1 MTTPNQDE
9 LTLARRKQILEA
21 ASAVLNQ
28 KQYQDRQKL
37 DRQNQIL
44 EAATTVF
51 AEKGFQRATI
61 KDIAKVAG
69 IADGTIY
76 NYFQNKIAILLGLLD
91 RLNETETRAMH
102 FEGARDT
109 NFNEFFAAY
118 LKHRLE
124 QFGPREIALFGIVIS
139 EVLVNAELR
148 EQYQTRIIEPTFALG
163 ERAFQAMI
171 DAGQIPAMDVQI
183 WMRMITATILGLIVQ
198 RLFGDT
204 TLEERW
210 DSLPDV
216 LPKLLLEGLLHQ
228 ERKTP

>member
-1 MTTPNQDE
+1 MNSIQDQ
-9 LTLARRKQILEA
+9 LNLARR
-21 ASAVLNQ
+21 
-28 KQYQDRQKL
+28 
-37 DRQNQIL
+37 NQIL
-44 EAATTVF
+44 EAATTIF

-61 KDIAKVAG
+61 KDVAKTAG

-76 NYFQNKIAILLGLLD
+76 NYFHNKTAILLGLMD
-91 RLNETETRAMH
+91 RLNETEARATQ

-109 NFNEFFAAY
+109 SFSEFFAAY

-124 QFGPREIALFGIVIS
+124 QFGPREIALFGIIVS

-148 EQYQTRIIEPTFALG
+148 EQYQKRIIEPTFRLA
-163 ERAFQAMI
+163 EQAFQAMV
-171 DAGQIPAMDVQI
+171 DTGQIPAMDLAI
-183 WMRMITATILGLIVQ
+183 SMRFITATILGLILQ

-204 TLEERW
+204 TLNERW

-216 LPKLLLEGLLHQ
+216 LPNLLLNGILSQ

>member
-1 MTTPNQDE
+1 MTTTIQD
-9 LTLARRKQILEA
+9 Q
-21 ASAVLNQ
+21 LNQ
-28 KQYQDRQKL
+28 ARK
-37 DRQNQIL
+37 NQIL

-61 KDIAKVAG
+61 KDIAKMAG

-76 NYFQNKIAILLGLLD
+76 NYFQNKTAILLGLLD
-91 RLNETETRAMH
+91 RLNETEARAMH
-102 FEGARDT
+102 FEGKADT
-109 NFNEFFAAY
+109 TFQEFFGAY

-148 EQYQTRIIEPTFALG
+148 EQYQTRIVQPTFALA
-163 ERAFQAMI
+163 EQAFQAMI
-171 DAGQIPAMDVQI
+171 DTGQIPAMDVQI
-183 WMRMITATILGLIVQ
+183 SMRMITATILGLILQ

-204 TLEERW
+204 TLEQRW

-216 LPKLLLEGLLHQ
+216 LPNLLLNGILSQ
-228 ERKTP
+228 ERTTP

>member
-1 MTTPNQDE
+1 MTTTIQDQLSE
-9 LTLARRKQILEA
+9 ARK
-21 ASAVLNQ
+21 
-28 KQYQDRQKL
+28 
-37 DRQNQIL
+37 NQIL

-76 NYFQNKIAILLGLLD
+76 NYFQNKNAILLGLMD
-91 RLNETETRAMH
+91 RLNLTEAQAMH
-102 FEGARDT
+102 FEAAQDT
-109 NFNEFFAAY
+109 SFNEFFSAY

-148 EQYQTRIIEPTFALG
+148 QQYQTRILEPTYAIA
-163 ERAFQAMI
+163 ERAFQSMV
-171 DAGQIPAMDVQI
+171 DAGEIPAMDVAI
-183 WMRMITATILGLIVQ
+183 SMRMITATILGLIVQ

-204 TLEERW
+204 TLERRW

-216 LPKLLLEGLLHQ
+216 LPNLLLNGILSQ

>member
-1 MTTPNQDE
+1 MTTTIQDQ
-9 LTLARRKQILEA
+9 LNLARK
-21 ASAVLNQ
+21 
-28 KQYQDRQKL
+28 
-37 DRQNQIL
+37 NQIL

-76 NYFQNKIAILLGLLD
+76 NYFQNKNAILFGLMD
-91 RLNETETRAMH
+91 RLNETESRELQFQGTS
-102 FEGARDT
+102 DT
-109 NFNEFFAAY
+109 TFSEFFSAY

-124 QFGPREIALFGIVIS
+124 QFGTREIALLGIIIS

-148 EQYQTRIIEPTFALG
+148 QQYQTRILEPTYAIA
-163 ERAFQAMI
+163 ERAFQSMV
-171 DAGQIPAMDVQI
+171 DAGKLPAMDVPI
-183 WMRMITATILGLIVQ
+183 SVRIISATFLGLVIQ

-204 TLEERW
+204 TLEQRW

-216 LPKLLLEGLLHQ
+216 LPQFLLEGLIHQ
-228 ERKTP
+228 ERKSP